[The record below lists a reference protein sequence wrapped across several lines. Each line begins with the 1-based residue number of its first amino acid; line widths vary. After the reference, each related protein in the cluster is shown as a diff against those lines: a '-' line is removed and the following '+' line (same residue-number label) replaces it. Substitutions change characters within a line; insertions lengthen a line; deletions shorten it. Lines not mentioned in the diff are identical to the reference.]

1 MKRSNRGF
9 TLVELIIVI
18 AVIGVLAAI
27 LIPTFANVIDK
38 SNAKSA
44 YSDARNVVTDL
55 ITDYTEKTTDFPNL
69 LIFSV
74 KGKKLYAF
82 GYNPEIGQVLEYKD
96 NPIKSYDPNGAE
108 LKDQVDTIIE
118 ELRGKGALQVIN
130 EATLPEYFRFDGP
143 DGLYQAI
150 IRNSFD
156 PEILCVRADTLI
168 QSLVFFGVDQTQT
181 QGGGGSTPPEPVE
194 NIVTV
199 TPTYDSSTDAFICTI
214 PAGTPAD
221 AKIVLDMSGFTDKL
235 KNDNVFNVP
244 GTLGG
249 YGITINDESGHNFA
263 VTGASFKS
271 DMITALQNH
280 DLNKAQ
286 ELGLV
291 DEAKPVI
298 TESTKFKAYMAKL
311 KDDYSIGDG
320 STSASNV
327 QTYLDK
333 YNMSDLPLTYTDYL
347 KSCYGGSL
355 DNISLIDMISSQSAS
370 SMGFTAYYNSSVGE
384 GIASGSVVRNGGTNL
399 RHVEPEVIALILDNL
414 YDQAVTMSFLEENS
428 SAMWNKYINRIAYGS
443 YGFYDYMGDD
453 WKTHYESSQNMNFSS
468 LYDLTARNSYPSGLN
483 FTVAD
488 NGSSRT
494 ISGAIMVSWHQG
506 TATNAYQGTII
517 DGVPDFSITLEAQ
530 G

>member
-1 MKRSNRGF
+1 MKRTNRGF

-55 ITDYTEKTTDFPNL
+55 ITDYTEVTTDFPDL

-82 GYNPEIGQVLEYKD
+82 GYNPENGQVLEYKD

-108 LKDQVDTIIE
+108 LKDQVDTIIS
-118 ELRGKGALQVIN
+118 ELAGTGALQIIN
-130 EATLPEYFRFDGP
+130 ENTLPEIFRFDGP
-143 DGLYQAI
+143 NGLYQAI

-168 QSLVFFGVDQTQT
+168 QDLVFFGVDQQQT
-181 QGGGGSTPPEPVE
+181 QGGGVSTPTPAPEE
-194 NIVTV
+194 TIVTI
-199 TPTYDSSTDAFICTI
+199 TPTYDSGTDAFVCTI

-235 KNDNVFNVP
+235 KDDNVFNVP
-244 GTLGG
+244 GTFGG
-249 YGITINDESGHNFA
+249 YGVTINDESGHNFA
-263 VTGASFKS
+263 ITSASFKS
-271 DMITALQNH
+271 DIITALQDH
-280 DLNKAQ
+280 DLTKAQ

-291 DEAKPVI
+291 DEAKPLI
-298 TESTKFKAYMAKL
+298 TKSTKFTEYMTKL
-311 KDDYSIGDG
+311 KNDYSIGDG
-320 STSASNV
+320 STSAANV
-327 QTYLDK
+327 QTYINE
-333 YNMSDLPLTYTDYL
+333 YNSSTLPLTYTDYL

-355 DNISLIDMISSQSAS
+355 DNIPLIDMISDTNAPSA
-370 SMGFTAYYNSSVGE
+370 YNNGTD
-384 GIASGSVVRNGGTNL
+384 GIASGYTVENGGVYL

-428 SAMWNKYINRIAYGS
+428 SALWQKYIYRVCNGS
-443 YGFYDYMGDD
+443 YGFYNYMGDD
-453 WKTHYESSQNMNFSS
+453 WKTHYESSLNMNFSS
-468 LYDLTARNSYPSGLN
+468 LYDLVARNSYPEGLN
-483 FTVAD
+483 FTVTG

-506 TATNAYQGTII
+506 TATNAYQSTII

>member
-1 MKRSNRGF
+1 MKRTNRGF

-27 LIPTFANVIDK
+27 LIPTFANVFDK

-55 ITDYTEKTTDFPNL
+55 ITDYTEVTTDFPDL

-82 GYNPEIGQVLEYKD
+82 GYNPENGQVLEYKD

-108 LKDQVDTIIE
+108 LKDQVDTIIS
-118 ELRGKGALQVIN
+118 ELAGTGALQIIN
-130 EATLPEYFRFDGP
+130 ENTLPEIFRFDGP
-143 DGLYQAI
+143 NGLYQAI

-168 QSLVFFGVDQTQT
+168 QDLVFFGVDQQQT
-181 QGGGGSTPPEPVE
+181 QGGGGSTPSPAET
-194 NIVTV
+194 IVTI
-199 TPTYDSSTDAFICTI
+199 TPTYDSGTDAFVCTI

-221 AKIVLDMSGFTDKL
+221 AKIVLDMSGFTDML
-235 KNDNVFNVP
+235 RDYNVFNVP
-244 GTLGG
+244 GAYGG
-249 YGITINDESGHNFA
+249 TGITINDESGHNFA
-263 VTGASFKS
+263 ITSASFKS
-271 DMITALQNH
+271 DMITALQDH

-291 DEAKPVI
+291 EEAKPVI
-298 TESTKFKAYMAKL
+298 TKSTKFIAYMAKL
-311 KDDYSIGDG
+311 KNDYSIGDG
-320 STSASNV
+320 STTFSNV
-327 QTYLDK
+327 QTYINE
-333 YNMSDLPLTYTDYL
+333 YNNSTLPLTYTDYL
-347 KSCYGGSL
+347 KSCYDGSL
-355 DNISLIDMISSQSAS
+355 DNIPLIDMISSWGGSDV
-370 SMGFTAYYNSSVGE
+370 YYDGTD
-384 GIASGSVVRNGGTNL
+384 GIAAGNTVRNGDVYL

-414 YDQAVTMSFLEENS
+414 YDQSVTMSFLEEYSQFDMYLNS
-428 SAMWNKYINRIAYGS
+428 VCNQSS
-443 YGFYDYMGDD
+443 SFYNYMGDD
-453 WKTHYESSQNMNFSS
+453 WKTHYPDMNFSS
-468 LYDLTARNSYPSGLN
+468 LYDLVARNSYPEGLN
-483 FTVAD
+483 FTVTD

-494 ISGAIMVSWHQG
+494 ISGAILVSWHAG

>member
-1 MKRSNRGF
+1 MKRTNRGF

-55 ITDYTEKTTDFPNL
+55 ITDYTEVTTDFPDL

-82 GYNPEIGQVLEYKD
+82 GYNPENGQVLEYKD

-108 LKDQVDTIIE
+108 LKDQVDTIIS
-118 ELRGKGALQVIN
+118 ELAGTGALQIIN
-130 EATLPEYFRFDGP
+130 ENTLPEIFRFDGP
-143 DGLYQAI
+143 NGLYQAI

-168 QSLVFFGVDQTQT
+168 QDLVFFGVDQQQT
-181 QGGGGSTPPEPVE
+181 QGGGVSTPTPAPSET
-194 NIVTV
+194 IVTI
-199 TPTYDSSTDAFICTI
+199 TPTYDSGTDAFVCTI

-235 KNDNVFNVP
+235 KDDNVFNVP
-244 GTLGG
+244 GTFGG
-249 YGITINDESGHNFA
+249 YGVTINDESGHNFA
-263 VTGASFKS
+263 ITSASFKS
-271 DMITALQNH
+271 EMITALQDH
-280 DLNKAQ
+280 DLTKAQ

-291 DEAKPVI
+291 DEAKPLI
-298 TESTKFKAYMAKL
+298 TKSTKFTEYMTKL
-311 KDDYSIGDG
+311 KNDYSIGDG
-320 STSASNV
+320 STSAANV
-327 QTYLDK
+327 QTYINE
-333 YNMSDLPLTYTDYL
+333 YNSSTLPLTYTDYL

-355 DNISLIDMISSQSAS
+355 DNISLIDMISCQDAS
-370 SMGFTAYYNSSVGE
+370 SMGFTAYYDSGVGE
-384 GIASGSVVRNGGTNL
+384 GIASGTVIGSGL

-428 SAMWNKYINRIAYGS
+428 SAMWENYIYRICYGS
-443 YGFYDYMGDD
+443 YGFYNYMGDD
-453 WKTHYESSQNMNFSS
+453 WKTHYSGYNFNS
-468 LYDLTARNSYPSGLN
+468 LYDLVARNSYPEGLN
-483 FTVAD
+483 FTVTD

-506 TATNAYQGTII
+506 TATNAYQSTII

>member
-44 YSDARNVVTDL
+44 YSDAKNVVTDL
-55 ITDYTEKTTDFPNL
+55 IADYTEKTTDFPNL

-82 GYNPEIGQVLEYKD
+82 GYDPEIGQVLEYKD

-118 ELRGKGALQVIN
+118 ELRGQGALQVIN
-130 EATLPEYFRFDGP
+130 ESTLPEIFRFDGP
-143 DGLYQAI
+143 NGLYQAI

-168 QSLVFFGVDQTQT
+168 QSLVFFGADQQ
-181 QGGGGSTPPEPVE
+181 QAQGGGSTPSEPDEPVE

-199 TPTYDSSTDAFICTI
+199 TPTYDSATDAFVCTI

-221 AKIVLDMSGFTDKL
+221 AKIVLDMSGLTDKL
-235 KNDNVFNVP
+235 KDDNVFNVP
-244 GTLGG
+244 GTFGG

-263 VTGASFKS
+263 ITSASFKS
-271 DMITALQNH
+271 DMITALQDH
-280 DLNKAQ
+280 DLTKAQ

-291 DEAKPVI
+291 DEAKPLI
-298 TESTKFKAYMAKL
+298 TKSTKFTEYMAKL
-311 KDDYSIGDG
+311 NNDYGIGDG

-327 QTYLDK
+327 QVYLDK
-333 YNMSDLPLTYTDYL
+333 YNMSDLPLTYTAFL

-355 DNISLIDMISSQSAS
+355 DNVSLIDMISCQDAS
-370 SMGFTAYYNSSVGE
+370 SMGFTAYYDSGVGE
-384 GIASGSVVRNGGTNL
+384 GIASGTVIGSGL

-428 SAMWNKYINRIAYGS
+428 SAMWQKYIYRICYGS

-453 WKTHYESSQNMNFSS
+453 WKTHYSGMNFNS

-483 FTVAD
+483 FTVTD

-494 ISGAIMVSWHQG
+494 ISGAVMVSWHQG
-506 TATNAYQGTII
+506 TATNAYQSTII
-517 DGVPDFSITLEAQ
+517 DGVPNFSITLEAQ